1 VKDMR
6 AKEILREKVVAL
18 DGEFIGEVEDLEL
31 SDEWRVEWLIVS
43 LERSVAKKMGSKFGF
58 RAKGRIPVDIV
69 KGTKNY
75 VTLSLEG
82 DELYSKIE
90 KL

>member
-1 VKDMR
+1 MR
-6 AKEILREKVVAL
+6 PKEIIGEKVVAL

-31 SDEWRVEWLIVS
+31 DDGWKVKWLIVS
-43 LERSVAKKMGSKFGF
+43 LERSVAKKLGSKFGF
-58 RAKGRIPVDIV
+58 RAKGRVPVEIV